1 MATFQWVR
9 GETAL
14 DLAEAW
20 GVDRHHIESLS
31 GEAGRFLALL
41 GERDEVLGM
50 VREAS
55 SAWLAEGGQDRVQAA
70 RLLVDTVGGFVAK
83 SEVTIKEIAG
93 LPLRRVHE
101 LVILELV
108 KDDEAAAYF
117 AEARAAHLSG
127 RALLTDGIDTTEDD
141 SPLTDGSGAG
151 ITDEEENDDACET

>member
-9 GETAL
+9 GETAI

-70 RLLVDTVGGFVAK
+70 RLLVDTVGGFTQKQEITV
-83 SEVTIKEIAG
+83 KEIDG
-93 LPLRRVHE
+93 LPPRQVRE

-108 KDDEAAAYF
+108 KDDEAAAF
-117 AEARAAHLSG
+117 FERARRAHLEG
-127 RALLTDGIDTTEDD
+127 RALLTTGIDTTEYD
-141 SPLTDGSGAG
+141 SPLTDDSGAG
-151 ITDEEENDDACET
+151 ITDGEETDTCEK

>member
-9 GETAL
+9 GETAI

-55 SAWLAEGGQDRVQAA
+55 SSWLAEGGQDRVQAA

-83 SEVTIKEIAG
+83 SEITVKEIDG
-93 LPLRRVHE
+93 LPPRQVRE

-108 KDDEAAAYF
+108 KDDDAAAF
-117 AEARAAHLSG
+117 FEQARREYLARGSLV
-127 RALLTDGIDTTEDD
+127 TEGIDVAPVVL
-141 SPLTDGSGAG
+141 PLTDGSGEA
-151 ITDEEENDDACET
+151 ITGGEEENDDE